1 MQPRICG
8 VSLRRMLFFVL
19 GAGLGACAVTATS
32 QTVMTPSEFD
42 AQAQAT
48 AQSVLAQV
56 RAWTSEARFEDDV
69 EIVLAVSLSL
79 EADYL
84 TALVT
89 QAAEIG
95 ARVVVRG
102 VVLQPDDPDQ
112 VIKQPY
118 FAVDRARQVAM
129 KRRIREGWMRL
140 AQVTATAVQNNPQA
154 GIAVDPAVFS
164 AYGIHAVP
172 VFVVRERRTG
182 CALAQDGQRPQ
193 SALAQDGQRPQSA
206 ALIVRG
212 ALTWDVALAKLH
224 EQTLL
229 VLRHEEKG
237 RERASRVPALRGI
250 LARLEAAQTRLSR
263 SPFGSRP

>member
-19 GAGLGACAVTATS
+19 GAGLGACAVAATS

-118 FAVDRARQVAM
+118 FAVDRARQMAM

-193 SALAQDGQRPQSA
+193 SA

-237 RERASRVPALRGI
+237 RERASRAPALRGI

>member
-8 VSLRRMLFFVL
+8 VSLRRTLFFVL
-19 GAGLGACAVTATS
+19 GAGLGACAVAATS

-118 FAVDRARQVAM
+118 FAVDQVRQMAM

-140 AQVTATAVQNNPQA
+140 AQVTATAVQINPQA

-182 CALAQDGQRPQ
+182 C
-193 SALAQDGQRPQSA
+193 ALAQDGQRPQSA

-237 RERASRVPALRGI
+237 RERASRAPALRGI

>member
-19 GAGLGACAVTATS
+19 GAGLGACAVAATS

-118 FAVDRARQVAM
+118 FAVDRARQMAM

-193 SALAQDGQRPQSA
+193 SA
-206 ALIVRG
+206 ALIIRG

-229 VLRHEEKG
+229 VLRREEKG
-237 RERASRVPALRGI
+237 RERASRAPALRGI

>member
-19 GAGLGACAVTATS
+19 GAGLGACAVAATS

-140 AQVTATAVQNNPQA
+140 AQVTATAVQINPQA

-182 CALAQDGQRPQ
+182 C
-193 SALAQDGQRPQSA
+193 ALAQDGQRPQSA

>member
-193 SALAQDGQRPQSA
+193 SA

-229 VLRHEEKG
+229 VLRREEKG
-237 RERASRVPALRGI
+237 RERASRAPALRGI

>member
-19 GAGLGACAVTATS
+19 GAGLGACAVAATS

-79 EADYL
+79 ETDYL

-118 FAVDRARQVAM
+118 FAVDRARQMAM

-193 SALAQDGQRPQSA
+193 SA

-229 VLRHEEKG
+229 VLRREEKG
-237 RERASRVPALRGI
+237 RERASRAPALRGI

>member
-1 MQPRICG
+1 MQSRICG
-8 VSLRRMLFFVL
+8 VSLRRMLSFVL
-19 GAGLGACAVTATS
+19 GAGLGACAVAATS

-118 FAVDRARQVAM
+118 FAVDQVRQMAM

-140 AQVTATAVQNNPQA
+140 AQVTAAAVQNNPQA

-193 SALAQDGQRPQSA
+193 SA
-206 ALIVRG
+206 ALIIRG

-229 VLRHEEKG
+229 VLRREEKG
-237 RERASRVPALRGI
+237 SERASRAPALRGI

>member
-19 GAGLGACAVTATS
+19 GAGLGACAVAATS

-69 EIVLAVSLSL
+69 EIMLAVSLSL

-118 FAVDRARQVAM
+118 FAVDRARQMAM

-193 SALAQDGQRPQSA
+193 SA

-229 VLRHEEKG
+229 VLRREEKG
-237 RERASRVPALRGI
+237 RERASRAPALRGI

>member
-19 GAGLGACAVTATS
+19 GAGLGACAVAATS

-118 FAVDRARQVAM
+118 FAVDRARQMAM

-193 SALAQDGQRPQSA
+193 SA

-229 VLRHEEKG
+229 VLRREEKG
-237 RERASRVPALRGI
+237 RERASRAPALRGI

>member
-19 GAGLGACAVTATS
+19 GAGLGACAVAATS

-118 FAVDRARQVAM
+118 FAVDRARQMAM

-182 CALAQDGQRPQ
+182 C
-193 SALAQDGQRPQSA
+193 ALAQDGQRPQSA

>member
-19 GAGLGACAVTATS
+19 GAGLGACAVAATS

-193 SALAQDGQRPQSA
+193 SA

-229 VLRHEEKG
+229 VLRREEKG
-237 RERASRVPALRGI
+237 RERASRAPALRGI

>member
-19 GAGLGACAVTATS
+19 GAGLGACAVAATS

-79 EADYL
+79 ETDYL

-118 FAVDRARQVAM
+118 FAVDRARQMAM

-193 SALAQDGQRPQSA
+193 SA

-250 LARLEAAQTRLSR
+250 LVRLEAAQTRLSR

>member
-19 GAGLGACAVTATS
+19 GAGLGACAVAATS

-118 FAVDRARQVAM
+118 FAVDRARQMAM

-140 AQVTATAVQNNPQA
+140 AQVTATAVQINPQA

-182 CALAQDGQRPQ
+182 C
-193 SALAQDGQRPQSA
+193 ALAQDGQRPQSA

>member
-19 GAGLGACAVTATS
+19 GAGLGACAVAATS

-118 FAVDRARQVAM
+118 FAVDQVRQMAM

-193 SALAQDGQRPQSA
+193 SA

-229 VLRHEEKG
+229 VLRREEKG

>member
-19 GAGLGACAVTATS
+19 GAGLGACAVAATS

-118 FAVDRARQVAM
+118 FAVDRARQMAM

-193 SALAQDGQRPQSA
+193 SA

-229 VLRHEEKG
+229 VLRREEKG